1 MAPILIVISVLFVLG
16 IIYTLYSISTAEED
30 NGHLDE
36 EFGENSF
43 VKPPGWKEG
52 KMPLNLQRPVKI
64 QQAKIQDEK
73 KPSVFEMLWSKL
85 CLHKSSK
92 T

>member
-1 MAPILIVISVLFVLG
+1 MAPILIVISVLFVFG
-16 IIYTLYSISTAEED
+16 IIYTLYSIRTAEED

-36 EFGENSF
+36 GFDEKSF

-64 QQAKIQDEK
+64 QPAKVKEEK
-73 KPSVFEMLWSKL
+73 KHSVFEVLWSKL
-85 CLHKSSK
+85 SLHKSSK